1 MCRNGRAN
9 GPPKRRLRDS
19 DERDGTRNEHLA
31 FLENSDAKNCSL
43 GCAALA
49 SENCGSWRG
58 RADSR
63 RRAPL
68 EPFLIHRGLVQC
80 APRQECWRSEAR
92 LSPTGGPR
100 RAAVLPHQP
109 TARPENPLP
118 KWPPTIG
125 YTTFSRWAEFPQ
137 DANFCA

>member
-19 DERDGTRNEHLA
+19 DERDGTRTEHLA

-63 RRAPL
+63 PRAPL

-80 APRQECWRSEAR
+80 APPQECWRPESPPP
-92 LSPTGGPR
+92 PTGRPTTG
-100 RAAVLPHQP
+100 RAY
-109 TARPENPLP
+109 RSE
-118 KWPPTIG
+118 PP
-125 YTTFSRWAEFPQ
+125 
-137 DANFCA
+137 

>member
-49 SENCGSWRG
+49 SENFGSSRG

-80 APRQECWRSEAR
+80 APRQECWRSESR
-92 LSPTGGPR
+92 LSPTGGPPP
-100 RAAVLPHQP
+100 ALIFPHGP
-109 TARPENPLP
+109 TARQGNPLAEV
-118 KWPPTIG
+118 PPATG
-125 YTTFSRWAEFPQ
+125 YPALQRLGAFSRCCTFP
-137 DANFCA
+137 